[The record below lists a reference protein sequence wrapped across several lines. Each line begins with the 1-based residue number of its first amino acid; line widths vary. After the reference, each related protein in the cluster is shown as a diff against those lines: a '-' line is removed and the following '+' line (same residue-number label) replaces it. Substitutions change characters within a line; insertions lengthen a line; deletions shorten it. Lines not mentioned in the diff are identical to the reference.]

1 MNDLFNNVLYLHET
15 NPMDFTYD
23 NRLSLSLSLSLS
35 LCVSVCVCVC
45 VCVCVILAPNIGITN
60 PEPSIMAF
68 VQTCEIIFTNIVF
81 LAMFDC
87 IKLRFFN
94 LNSRPSF
101 LGKKMQLLP

>member
-1 MNDLFNNVLYLHET
+1 M
-15 NPMDFTYD
+15 
-23 NRLSLSLSLSLS
+23 
-35 LCVSVCVCVC
+35 CVFVS
-45 VCVCVILAPNIGITN
+45 VILAPNIGITN
-60 PEPSIMAF
+60 PEPSMMAL

-81 LAMFDC
+81 LAMFGC